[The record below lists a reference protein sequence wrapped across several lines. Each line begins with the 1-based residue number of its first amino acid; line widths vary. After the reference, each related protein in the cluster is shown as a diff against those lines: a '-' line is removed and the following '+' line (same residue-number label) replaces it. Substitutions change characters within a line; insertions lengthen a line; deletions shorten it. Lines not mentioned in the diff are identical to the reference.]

1 MSVEFLPVSV
11 DYIIT
16 TTSDWTTFQIMEGGY
31 WSDLELTI
39 KEGFDKLTQE
49 ILFNEKTLIISK
61 KQFDSSKVVVHVKCT
76 LNIIKE
82 YLDSNITYL
91 ITKGDIESTIVR
103 VSVEGKELSPSLVN
117 GTNVPNNP
125 QNPLSFEVSAKD
137 YIQPLQVKRMIEVM
151 KEKPKEKVELM
162 KEQVISL
169 KTKEEK
175 HVITETFD
183 KMFKE
188 IFEKEEPSENDIK
201 EVFEWLQLHSEN
213 ATKFLEA
220 DIYRDLTLKAETH
233 FWQFKSLKKKVNSQ
247 ASKTLKKIRNRY
259 DELRKI
265 QLKFA
270 IQTPYLGGVKRE
282 EQKIAPKE

>member
-1 MSVEFLPVSV
+1 MSGEYLPIPVEYLL
-11 DYIIT
+11 T
-16 TTSDWTTFQIMEGGY
+16 TTSDWTTFQIMEGGW
-31 WSDLELTI
+31 WSDFELTI
-39 KEGFDKLTQE
+39 KEGLDKLTQE

-61 KQFDSSKVVVHVKCT
+61 KQFDRSKVVVHVKCT

-82 YLDSNITYL
+82 YLDSIITYL

-125 QNPLSFEVSAKD
+125 QNPLSFKVSAKD

-151 KEKPKEKVELM
+151 KEKPKGKVEPM
-162 KEQVISL
+162 KKQVISL

-188 IFEKEEPSENDIK
+188 IFEKKEPSENDIK
-201 EVFEWLQLHSEN
+201 EVFGWLQLHSEN

-233 FWQFKSLKKKVNSQ
+233 FWQFTMKKKVSSEV
-247 ASKTLKKIRNRY
+247 SKTLKKIKNRY

-265 QLKFA
+265 QGKFA
-270 IQTPYLGGVKRE
+270 IQTPYLGGVERE